1 MYDENVNIAGVILN
15 NMHGEKHY
23 NLLRQAIERDT
34 GIPCVGYLNKNS
46 AISLKSRHLGLVPSG
61 EVDELDSK
69 LNEVASM
76 VSETVDLDKIIEIAR
91 GASLVEGKST
101 PVMPRVDK
109 PVRIAIA
116 RDRAFNFYYEDSLD
130 LIEELGGQLVPF
142 SPITDKD
149 LPEDIGGIILGGG
162 FPEVFAKDISENLSM
177 KAL

>member
-1 MYDENVNIAGVILN
+1 
-15 NMHGEKHY
+15 
-23 NLLRQAIERDT
+23 
-34 GIPCVGYLNKNS
+34 
-46 AISLKSRHLGLVPSG
+46 
-61 EVDELDSK
+61 
-69 LNEVASM
+69 M